1 MILSEN
7 RYPLFGIMLEERVM
21 RLALIPALAA
31 GLLLNGVARAEPSAT
46 NGRTLFA
53 KVGCYQCHGYQG
65 QGGAAGPRIA
75 PDPLPFDGLAAFV
88 RTSSGE
94 MPPYTTTLLSD
105 GDLADIYAYLQSIP
119 RPPALA
125 DVPLLKQ

>member
-1 MILSEN
+1 MRCAFVPAFAATL
-7 RYPLFGIMLEERVM
+7 LFGD
-21 RLALIPALAA
+21 AA
-31 GLLLNGVARAEPSAT
+31 AAEPSAA
-46 NGRTLFA
+46 NGRLLFM

-75 PDPLPFDGLAAFV
+75 PEPLPFDGLAAFV

-94 MPPYTTTLLSD
+94 MPPYPAKLLSD
-105 GDLADIYAYLQSIP
+105 SDLADIYAYLQSIP
-119 RPPALA
+119 RPPTLA

>member
-1 MILSEN
+1 MRSVLS
-7 RYPLFGIMLEERVM
+7 
-21 RLALIPALAA
+21 ALAA
-31 GLLLNGVARAEPSAT
+31 GLLLGSSAHAEPSAT
-46 NGRTLFA
+46 NGHVLFV

-65 QGGAAGPRIA
+65 QGGAGPRIA

-88 RTSSGE
+88 RTTSGE
-94 MPPYTTTLLSD
+94 MPPYTTTILSD
-105 GDLADIYAYLQSIP
+105 NDLADIYAYLQSIP

>member
-1 MILSEN
+1 
-7 RYPLFGIMLEERVM
+7 M
-21 RLALIPALAA
+21 RCVSIPALAA
-31 GLLLNGVARAEPSAT
+31 AGLLAAGTAHAEPSAA
-46 NGRTLFA
+46 NGRVLFA
-53 KVGCYQCHGYQG
+53 KVGCYECHGYEG

-75 PDPLPFDGLAAFV
+75 PDPRPFDGLAAFV

-94 MPPYTTTLLSD
+94 MPPYTVTILSD
-105 GDLADIYAYLQSIP
+105 QDLADIYAYLQSIP

>member
-1 MILSEN
+1 
-7 RYPLFGIMLEERVM
+7 M
-21 RLALIPALAA
+21 RFAFVPALAVALLFGNAA
-31 GLLLNGVARAEPSAT
+31 GAEPSAA
-46 NGRTLFA
+46 NGHMLFV
-53 KVGCYQCHGYQG
+53 KVGCYECHGRQG

-88 RTSSGE
+88 RTTSGE

-105 GDLADIYAYLQSIP
+105 SDLADIYVYLQSIP
-119 RPPALA
+119 RPPAVA

>member
-1 MILSEN
+1 
-7 RYPLFGIMLEERVM
+7 M
-21 RLALIPALAA
+21 RCVFIPVLAA
-31 GLLLNGVARAEPSAT
+31 AVFLVAGTAQAEPSVA
-46 NGRTLFA
+46 NGRVVFM
-53 KVGCYQCHGYQG
+53 KVGCYECHGTQG
-65 QGGAAGPRIA
+65 QGGGAGPRIA

-88 RTSSGE
+88 RASSGE

-105 GDLADIYAYLQSIP
+105 SDLADIYAYLQSIP

>member
-1 MILSEN
+1 MRCVFVPAFAAAL
-7 RYPLFGIMLEERVM
+7 LFGN
-21 RLALIPALAA
+21 AA
-31 GLLLNGVARAEPSAT
+31 AAEPSAT
-46 NGRTLFA
+46 NGRVLYV

-88 RTSSGE
+88 RTTSGE
-94 MPPYTTTLLSD
+94 MPPYPATLLSD